1 MNDKL
6 YDSKSTNSGL
16 AYNVL
21 AIESAK
27 VVSLESIAKLDTANL
42 AKLETLSFSQIHL
55 PMKYNVSQYEASR
68 ILACYHEACN
78 IADKAIKQYLKDNPK
93 FDENHGYWGF
103 VHVTVRG
110 YSKCIEVLR
119 GNGKAASYSDGK
131 YYLGQMSSY
140 KTMNLDLLEV
150 GARAAAHYL
159 SDTLKEQ
166 FSVDI
171 QFD

>member
-55 PMKYNVSQYEASR
+55 PVKYNVSQYEASR

-93 FDENHGYWGF
+93 FD
-103 VHVTVRG
+103 
-110 YSKCIEVLR
+110 
-119 GNGKAASYSDGK
+119 
-131 YYLGQMSSY
+131 
-140 KTMNLDLLEV
+140 
-150 GARAAAHYL
+150 
-159 SDTLKEQ
+159 
-166 FSVDI
+166 
-171 QFD
+171 